1 MRVRTGRGT
10 PHPAPGVRHPA
21 ACHAARLPRIRR
33 FPPPDATCRGEA
45 ASGKRPPRGNPEVRG
60 GGLGPLPSRVL
71 PPLPAHADR
80 GRDRAGSDRAAAIR
94 GLGGTWFPPDQFL
107 PLFHRNGRGGW
118 GVRAAQPTRPRGAR
132 AASERTPPLGS
143 GRGERGSNLLG
154 GGPSPPPDPRV
165 AAARRLPNR
174 NLPMSAHAVGEGEPR
189 SPRTPGLSRSGGFPG
204 GVSPCQP
211 RRQGGWGRPSPE
223 DDGRVLLRQHADHR
237 RLAAVRRVECLPER
251 VGDLRGDEVAEVA
264 RARQGA
270 VPQAVEDAAVE
281 ERRALGVG

>member
-1 MRVRTGRGT
+1 MRNGRARPRTALPRRPRAAAKHDRRPEPPRPCRPGAASSMLKGRAMRVRTGRGT

-21 ACHAARLPRIRR
+21 VCHAVRLPRIRR

-132 AASERTPPLGS
+132 AASERTPPLVS
-143 GRGERGSNLLG
+143 HRNGR
-154 GGPSPPPDPRV
+154 
-165 AAARRLPNR
+165 
-174 NLPMSAHAVGEGEPR
+174 
-189 SPRTPGLSRSGGFPG
+189 
-204 GVSPCQP
+204 
-211 RRQGGWGRPSPE
+211 GGWGVRAVPPRPALLPSP
-223 DDGRVLLRQHADHR
+223 HADPPR
-237 RLAAVRRVECLPER
+237 PATAARPPRPRPHL
-251 VGDLRGDEVAEVA
+251 
-264 RARQGA
+264 
-270 VPQAVEDAAVE
+270 
-281 ERRALGVG
+281 